1 MKIIHI
7 MIQQNIAIKIVI
19 KAVKLYQIQHKIVNV
34 NVNQKSS
41 FQIKNAHKVVNKD
54 ITIKMVAK

>member
-1 MKIIHI
+1 
-7 MIQQNIAIKIVI
+7 MIQQNIVIKIVI

-34 NVNQKSS
+34 NVNQKSL